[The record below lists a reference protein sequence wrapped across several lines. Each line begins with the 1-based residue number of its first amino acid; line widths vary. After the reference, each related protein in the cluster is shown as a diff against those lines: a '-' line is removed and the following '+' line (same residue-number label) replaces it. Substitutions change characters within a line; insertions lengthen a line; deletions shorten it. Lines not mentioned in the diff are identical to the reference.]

1 VAYFTV
7 ESTFRSRNATF
18 EELQQRLARLVRAR
32 IGNGEFTERGLAR
45 MTGISQPQI
54 HNFLKGA
61 RKLSPEFAD
70 RLMLCFGLG
79 ILDLFETGELLEQA
93 ATRSSWKKPV
103 QPELSLH
110 ATAGR
115 IRSGA

>member
-1 VAYFTV
+1 VAYFPV
-7 ESTFRSRNATF
+7 ESTFHSRNPSF

-70 RLMLCFGLG
+70 RLMQRFGLG

-93 ATRSSWKKPV
+93 ATRSGWRKPV
-103 QPELSLH
+103 QTELSLR
-110 ATAGR
+110 AAGGC
-115 IRSGA
+115 IRSGT